1 MPEAATPPRYALYYA
16 PPVGSAA
23 WQAGAAWLG
32 RCAAQQPLTLLPVP
46 HRVAPTVFQQF
57 TAAPRRY
64 GWHATL
70 KAPFRLAEGATE
82 AQLLAALRDF
92 CAHHH
97 AFVLPPLTVAL
108 LGDFLAWVPT
118 QPSPALQALAADC
131 VTQLHPLAAPLSE
144 ADLQRR
150 RQARLSPREDALL
163 LQWGYPHV
171 LDCFQFHMSLT
182 GPLTGVEAAVVDTLH
197 TAAQDWLTPHS
208 AGLRFDALSL
218 FVEPTPG
225 AAFTLL
231 QQIPL
236 APAAP

>member
-1 MPEAATPPRYALYYA
+1 MPDATTPAPRYALYYA

-23 WQAGAAWLG
+23 WQAGSAWLG
-32 RCAAQQPLTLLPVP
+32 RCAAQQPLPLLPSLDGI
-46 HRVAPTVFQQF
+46 APSVFQHL

-82 AQLLAALRDF
+82 TQLLAALRDF
-92 CAHHH
+92 CARHH

-108 LGDFLAWVPT
+108 LGDFLAWVPML
-118 QPSPALQALAADC
+118 PSPALQALAADC
-131 VTQLHPLAAPLSE
+131 VTQLHPLTAPLSE

-163 LQWGYPHV
+163 VQWGYPHV

-182 GPLTGVEAAVVDTLH
+182 GSLAGVAAAVVDTLH
-197 TAAQDWLTPHS
+197 AAAQDWLAPHS
-208 AGLRFDALSL
+208 AGLCFDAVSL

-225 AAFTLL
+225 ADFTLL

-236 APAAP
+236 TP